1 MTVVAENPALNLRAV
16 RFVEP
21 LLGFDHVDSFT
32 LAPIDPNGLLY
43 SMRSTDDPELRFVLA
58 PPEGFFADYLPALDD
73 NVGDTL
79 GASEVEVLVMITV
92 VSGLED
98 ATANLRA
105 PIVFAP
111 STGCAV
117 QVVLDDDSLPMHQP
131 LIIR

>member
-1 MTVVAENPALNLRAV
+1 MTVVAENPALSLRAV

-73 NVGDTL
+73 TVGDTL